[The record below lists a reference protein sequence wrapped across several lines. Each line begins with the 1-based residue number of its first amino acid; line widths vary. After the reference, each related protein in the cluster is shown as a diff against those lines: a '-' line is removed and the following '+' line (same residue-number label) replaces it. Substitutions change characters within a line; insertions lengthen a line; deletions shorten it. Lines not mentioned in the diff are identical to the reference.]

1 MPTAGSSTSIARA
14 RGSANDP
21 PYSPPKAIRKY
32 GTKYNNRNRR
42 SNPTAASVDEK
53 SQPLP
58 GTDRG
63 NHSKNM
69 SALGKEPIDI
79 SDSDDDDEI
88 APVVSPDE
96 NIKQD
101 LRKTLEELA
110 TVKEQLALLRDAAE
124 ERNTCIICYDLISDP
139 RSLACGHAYCASCI
153 TSYAKTR
160 AARRQNAYCPKC
172 RVVVGR
178 FTPIFSYHIKDDVET
193 FRQVFGIEAPVKKG
207 LNWPKKFKTKL
218 TPLPFP
224 RENDNN
230 Y

>member
-1 MPTAGSSTSIARA
+1 MPTAGSSTSITRA

-21 PYSPPKAIRKY
+21 PYSPPKVIRKY
-32 GTKYNNRNRR
+32 GTKHNNRKRR
-42 SNPTAASVDEK
+42 SNPTAASVDEQ
-53 SQPLP
+53 SQLLP
-58 GTDRG
+58 CTDQG
-63 NHSKNM
+63 NHSQNI
-69 SALGKEPIDI
+69 SALEKEPIDI
-79 SDSDDDDEI
+79 SDSEDDDGI

-224 RENDNN
+224 RENDDN